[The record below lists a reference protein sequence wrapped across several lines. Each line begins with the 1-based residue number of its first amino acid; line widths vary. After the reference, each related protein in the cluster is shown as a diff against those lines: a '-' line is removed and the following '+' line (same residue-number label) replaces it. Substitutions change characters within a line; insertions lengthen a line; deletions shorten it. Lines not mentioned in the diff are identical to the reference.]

1 MVLSKLPPVT
11 EHLSS
16 IGSYFSPV
24 SAKFLLRRSFA
35 TILTILAHVRSR
47 LVTILRDLA
56 SITAKLSA
64 VRANFSAIRAQ
75 LPAFRW

>member
-1 MVLSKLPPVT
+1 MVLSKLAPIT
-11 EHLSS
+11 KYLSS

-24 SAKFLLRRSFA
+24 RAKFLLRSSFA
-35 TILTILAHVRSR
+35 TILTILTHVRPR
-47 LVTILRDLA
+47 FLTILPDLA